1 MWLIVGQLPIKT
13 GWWDPPHELR
23 NFNRSN
29 KHCQSSQLG
38 SEMSPLLL
46 NKNMI
51 KRESR
56 IGYPLDSNWGPRDW
70 LPMVTATILSSAA
83 TEKSHNILT
92 PIHKVLEQPR
102 RRFASLKLCKCFQI
116 PHSSTRVS
124 STFCRWY
131 MLWFDTSYKG
141 GKSFLPIL
149 KLLGLTCVICCN

>member
-1 MWLIVGQLPIKT
+1 
-13 GWWDPPHELR
+13 
-23 NFNRSN
+23 
-29 KHCQSSQLG
+29 
-38 SEMSPLLL
+38 MSPLLL

-56 IGYPLDSNWGPRDW
+56 IGYPRDSNWGPRDW
-70 LPMVTATILSSAA
+70 LPMVTATILSSAATEKSHNILILSSAA

-124 STFCRWY
+124 STFCRWH

>member
-1 MWLIVGQLPIKT
+1 
-13 GWWDPPHELR
+13 
-23 NFNRSN
+23 
-29 KHCQSSQLG
+29 
-38 SEMSPLLL
+38 MSPLLL

-56 IGYPLDSNWGPRDW
+56 IGYPRDSNWGPRDW

-124 STFCRWY
+124 STFCRWH